1 VAKRASVPE
10 QRSSVANE
18 SAGDQGGAD
27 GPVVDSSSAPA
38 LRIGGMALEN
48 GLLLQTAR
56 YWAAAVREEG
66 GSISVVS
73 GTKGVD
79 LSGQSNGRLPILRG
93 LARMV
98 DALRVLPTI
107 KRRVGSAV
115 LPLETP
121 RMIGAL
127 GVSALLTPGSR
138 RAGGS
143 VAKRETGALL
153 LGLVPVLLALRD
165 SQLAGY
171 HGAEH
176 KAIDE
181 YERGARGLDVEGAV
195 REHDRCGSSLVA
207 PMIATTLAGNVVLRR
222 LVREPSPLAVTV
234 TGLLSLGS
242 ALEIFRWGTLRPD
255 SLLAKGLSRSSYL
268 LQHFFTTREPTEEQ
282 IEVARSALAELLRLE
297 ANSVSGQ

>member
-1 VAKRASVPE
+1 MKEEPTAE
-10 QRSSVANE
+10 
-18 SAGDQGGAD
+18 
-27 GPVVDSSSAPA
+27 

-48 GLLLQTAR
+48 GLMLQTAR
-56 YWAAAVREEG
+56 HWAAAVREKEG
-66 GSISVVS
+66 TISVVS
-73 GTKGVD
+73 GAKGVD

-98 DALRVLPTI
+98 DALRVMPTL
-107 KRRVGSAV
+107 KRRVDSAV

-127 GVSALLTPGSR
+127 GLSALLTAGNR
-138 RAGGS
+138 RTRGS
-143 VAKRETGALL
+143 VAKRETRALL
-153 LGLVPVLLALRD
+153 LGLLPVLFALRD
-165 SQLAGY
+165 SRLAGY

-181 YERGARGLDVEGAV
+181 YERGTRGLDVEGAV

-222 LVREPSPLAVTV
+222 LVRKPSALAVAV

-255 SLLAKGLSRSSYL
+255 SLVAKGVSGSSYL
-268 LQHFFTTREPTEEQ
+268 LQHFFTTREPSSEQ
-282 IEVARSALAELLRLE
+282 MDVARSALAELLRLE
-297 ANSVSGQ
+297 GRPQRSSR